1 MKPTLIFICFATLLM
16 CSCAS
21 SSSVSDWHSI
31 RSNAEMLQIKDIDG
45 SGMGYNYT
53 DKTIGLADS
62 TVVAFSSI
70 GPTQRRADLTKL
82 QGPLV
87 RLRGASLFPLDA
99 ETNKSI
105 AKAIK
110 VNAEPSMIDSHL
122 WQDIKEK
129 HPAMTHVMTTIFQ
142 VAEEWRISG
151 DGSGIPYLWSS
162 YVIART
168 IVIDIN
174 TRQIVSEWRQ
184 EIQDRSTWA
193 RAPEAPERL
202 VFYLKPVEALQ
213 VEKATAE

>member
-1 MKPTLIFICFATLLM
+1 MKAISIFLGIITILISA
-16 CSCAS
+16 CAS

-31 RSNAEMLQIKDIDG
+31 RSNAEMLQIKDVDG
-45 SGMGYNYT
+45 SHMGYNYKG
-53 DKTIGLADS
+53 KTIGLADS
-62 TVVAFSSI
+62 IVVAFSSI
-70 GPTQRRADLTKL
+70 GPTQRRAALTTL
-82 QGPLV
+82 QGPLI
-87 RLRGASLFPLDA
+87 RLHGASLFPLDA

-105 AKAIK
+105 AKAVK

-122 WQDIKEK
+122 WQDIKDK
-129 HPAMTHVMTTIFQ
+129 HPSMTHVMTTIFQ

-168 IVIDIN
+168 IVVEIT

-184 EIQDRSTWA
+184 EIQDRSTQA

-202 VFYLKPVEALQ
+202 VFYLKPVETLQ
-213 VEKATAE
+213 AKRATAE